1 MLKHGVIFFSVMAL
15 AIFQLIIFAAS
26 GAWNELILPIILV
39 GLMLW
44 FYLKPPAGYANSKK
58 KYPKV
63 KPSAATMAKLG
74 QTKNGVKSTTTKK
87 RKDYPFHVIEGNKRD
102 KDDPDVP
109 KYH

>member
-15 AIFQLIIFAAS
+15 AIFQFIVLAVS
-26 GAWNELILPIILV
+26 GAWSQLIFPIILA
-39 GLMLW
+39 GLMFW
-44 FYLKPPAGYANSKK
+44 FYLKPPAGYANSRKK
-58 KYPKV
+58 QPKV

-74 QTKNGVKSTTTKK
+74 QSKNGAKSTTTKK

-102 KDDPDVP
+102 KDDSDLP

>member
-15 AIFQLIIFAAS
+15 AVFQLIVYAVNGYWNQLIFP
-26 GAWNELILPIILV
+26 LILS

-44 FYLKPPAGYANSKK
+44 FYVKPPQGFANSGKK
-58 KYPKV
+58 HPKV